1 MNAIISDVIRA
12 YREGKLTTAD
22 LASELRR
29 GAGDGAG
36 LPLSEGQRGIW
47 ALHALHEDRGAYN
60 VPLCFA
66 VRDLRADAFR
76 RALRFVARQYPSLC
90 AAIRVIDGE
99 PRRVQPAGATLEPI
113 EATLADTLGPDAD
126 EAAILAWLREQAR
139 QPFSLEDGP
148 LCRVH
153 LLDLAGWR
161 ARDAAAASRFGA
173 AHTIVSLHVHHL
185 VLDGQSLLLLIGTL
199 LDAYRALVDGVEPA
213 PRAPA
218 ATHDDFVAEE
228 RALLDSDEGAR
239 RIAYWRRQ
247 LDALPP
253 ALELPASAP
262 AAAERAAGD
271 AWHAVPLDAA
281 RSARVAAFVQSN
293 HLGAAAFFLG
303 MFKLLLHRYTG
314 EPDIVVGMP
323 ADARPSQRYR
333 DALGFFVNM
342 LPLRTRLAGETAVVA
357 MLERVQRELV
367 DAMAMQYPFGALVRE
382 LGLQGAEDG
391 APMYR
396 IAFMYQDFLA
406 RLRFSDD
413 VEPIGEIRQAGEYEL
428 VLEVIEGAAP
438 GGPARF
444 ALNWKYDGA
453 RYRAAAVEAM
463 ARHYLTL
470 LDGVLAA
477 PAARVADCPMLPAAE
492 RERLLALGRG
502 PRADHARERR
512 VHDLIDARA
521 QQAPHAIAVS
531 CGGRSLD
538 YARLKADSDAL
549 AQRLRACG
557 IGAGDFVAVRLDRS
571 TALVVGLLAVL
582 KAGAAYVPLDP
593 DYPDDWAAQ
602 MLGDCRPAAI
612 LTRAALAAGAH
623 ALARRVA
630 ADGPPAVIALDD
642 AADADTH
649 AADGARAA
657 AIAAARQAAASRA
670 HAARAADL
678 AYVIYTSGSTGA
690 PKGVMVT
697 HRALTNFLASMARRP
712 GLHARD
718 TLLAVTTYCFDIA
731 ALELFLPLV
740 QGAHCVICDSASAR
754 DGGRLRELID
764 AARPTVMQAT
774 PSTWEM
780 LLHAGWRNA
789 RRMRVLCGGDTLPD
803 AVKARLLEDGGEVWN
818 LYGPTE
824 TTIWSM
830 VAPVTAERP
839 TSIGAPIDN
848 TRIRIVDAYGNP
860 VPIGVP
866 GELCIAGD
874 GLAAGYLNRPD
885 ETAARFVDALP
896 DVDGEA
902 RERHYRTGDLARW
915 REDGEVEHLGRMD
928 FQVKIR
934 GHRVEVHDIER
945 HLARHPAIR
954 AAAVVARRHAGGD
967 QLVAYYVRGDAAG
980 HGGADDAPALAAELR
995 GHLAGALP
1003 DYMIPALFL
1012 PIDAL
1017 PMTHNGKLNRKALAS
1032 RGIRLRVASSGER
1045 RAAPPRAP
1053 AAADIE
1059 ARLLAICREVLK
1071 IDDIDRA
1078 DGFFEVGGNSLS
1090 VALIA
1095 SRVGAEFGLA
1105 RLGAGAFFRYPT
1117 VAALAAHLGARLRGD
1132 AGAAEGA
1139 DGADA
1144 GPAGADAR

>member
-1 MNAIISDVIRA
+1 
-12 YREGKLTTAD
+12 
-22 LASELRR
+22 
-29 GAGDGAG
+29 
-36 LPLSEGQRGIW
+36 
-47 ALHALHEDRGAYN
+47 
-60 VPLCFA
+60 
-66 VRDLRADAFR
+66 
-76 RALRFVARQYPSLC
+76 
-90 AAIRVIDGE
+90 
-99 PRRVQPAGATLEPI
+99 
-113 EATLADTLGPDAD
+113 
-126 EAAILAWLREQAR
+126 
-139 QPFSLEDGP
+139 
-148 LCRVH
+148 
-153 LLDLAGWR
+153 
-161 ARDAAAASRFGA
+161 
-173 AHTIVSLHVHHL
+173 
-185 VLDGQSLLLLIGTL
+185 
-199 LDAYRALVDGVEPA
+199 
-213 PRAPA
+213 
-218 ATHDDFVAEE
+218 
-228 RALLDSDEGAR
+228 
-239 RIAYWRRQ
+239 
-247 LDALPP
+247 
-253 ALELPASAP
+253 
-262 AAAERAAGD
+262 
-271 AWHAVPLDAA
+271 
-281 RSARVAAFVQSN
+281 
-293 HLGAAAFFLG
+293 
-303 MFKLLLHRYTG
+303 
-314 EPDIVVGMP
+314 
-323 ADARPSQRYR
+323 
-333 DALGFFVNM
+333 
-342 LPLRTRLAGETAVVA
+342 
-357 MLERVQRELV
+357 
-367 DAMAMQYPFGALVRE
+367 
-382 LGLQGAEDG
+382 
-391 APMYR
+391 
-396 IAFMYQDFLA
+396 
-406 RLRFSDD
+406 
-413 VEPIGEIRQAGEYEL
+413 
-428 VLEVIEGAAP
+428 
-438 GGPARF
+438 
-444 ALNWKYDGA
+444 
-453 RYRAAAVEAM
+453 
-463 ARHYLTL
+463 
-470 LDGVLAA
+470 
-477 PAARVADCPMLPAAE
+477 
-492 RERLLALGRG
+492 
-502 PRADHARERR
+502 
-512 VHDLIDARA
+512 
-521 QQAPHAIAVS
+521 
-531 CGGRSLD
+531 
-538 YARLKADSDAL
+538 
-549 AQRLRACG
+549 
-557 IGAGDFVAVRLDRS
+557 
-571 TALVVGLLAVL
+571 
-582 KAGAAYVPLDP
+582 
-593 DYPDDWAAQ
+593 
-602 MLGDCRPAAI
+602 
-612 LTRAALAAGAH
+612 
-623 ALARRVA
+623 
-630 ADGPPAVIALDD
+630 
-642 AADADTH
+642 ADTH

-657 AIAAARQAAASRA
+657 AVAAARQAAASRA

-1144 GPAGADAR
+1144 GP